1 MKKQNIFMIAMAA
14 LAMTACSSDEQTYD
28 GPVAARIS
36 AGVSGSATKALNDV
50 WEADEIG
57 VTVVDAPNSEME
69 ALYKNVKY
77 VTEATTSAAANFTS
91 DAPICFQDSEE
102 EVTFSA
108 YGPYQSELGADGSV
122 AVNTAKQSTRAEQ
135 RPFDFIYASGAKASK
150 ANPTVE
156 FKKVPDGDNHAFAHK
171 MTRLVLVVKAGD
183 LMSFDEVKAAAI
195 TLGGL
200 KHEGTFNAY
209 TGVAAASGEAVADW
223 SLANAM
229 KAEGTDALTFTA
241 ILLPQALASTLA
253 FKATIADV
261 VYANNTAINP
271 ALKAGTSYTYTITVK
286 CTGLEVSG
294 CTIGGWEDAGD
305 VVEGDAEEAGYT
317 LVKSVWHIYNA
328 EGLQAW
334 AAEKAANDWKRCNA
348 VLENDIVMPAPAAGE
363 SNWTPVE
370 NYDGVFDGN
379 GKTISGLVI
388 RGATTDNQG
397 FFANIV
403 GNSDEIG
410 VVKNLTLKNVT
421 IESTASYVGGI
432 AGDCCGNIYGCHVT
446 GTLKGNNMVGGLTG
460 LYAPANYAAL
470 YACSAQCDVSGYSS
484 VGGLMGYAQ
493 QGAAL
498 ACWAD
503 CVMTSTD
510 EFQCGYLA
518 GSMGSD
524 FVFSACYWTGTGVD
538 NPVGWTRLA
547 DGSYAYPTAGTT
559 KVDGTSRTWANATSD
574 MNREL
579 ATNTNVS
586 SDFTYR
592 WYQATGSES
601 NPPVLKK

>member
-1 MKKQNIFMIAMAA
+1 MKIKNLYFAAA
-14 LAMTACSSDEQTYD
+14 LMTFAGCTSDD
-28 GPVAARIS
+28 N
-36 AGVSGSATKALNDV
+36 SGAEMLPEGKYPL
-50 WEADEIG
+50 EI
-57 VTVVDAPNSEME
+57 
-69 ALYKNVKY
+69 
-77 VTEATTSAAANFTS
+77 EAT
-91 DAPICFQDSEE
+91 
-102 EVTFSA
+102 
-108 YGPYQSELGADGSV
+108 GL
-122 AVNTAKQSTRAEQ
+122 TATRSTRATVDGNWDGVEKVAVMVGDVMKLYTVSTDGETTGANAKLSSATD
-135 RPFDFIYASGAKASK
+135 PFYWTSKADIKVSAWWPYTEGSTTMPEVKVKADQSTAADFAASDFIEAKEQPVSFATPKLSFTHRTAK
-150 ANPTVE
+150 VRVTLKDAAGSAMTEAATVKVCIGSDAAGITSYKNGTNEYLALVAPT
-156 FKKVPDGDNHAFAHK
+156 
-171 MTRLVLVVKAGD
+171 
-183 LMSFDEVKAAAI
+183 S
-195 TLGGL
+195 
-200 KHEGTFNAY
+200 
-209 TGVAAASGEAVADW
+209 ADA
-223 SLANAM
+223 SLAVNIVQDGA
-229 KAEGTDALTFTA
+229 TYVYN
-241 ILLPQALASTLA
+241 ASTKYTFEA
-253 FKATIADV
+253 GKQYSF
-261 VYANNTAINP
+261 
-271 ALKAGTSYTYTITVK
+271 ALK
-286 CTGLEVSG
+286 VSKQGVELDG

-317 LVKSVWHIYNA
+317 IAEDGVWHITTA
-328 EGLQAW
+328 EGLKAW
-334 AAEKAANDWKRCNA
+334 AAEKAANGWKRCNA

-510 EFQCGYLA
+510 DPDDFECGYLA

>member
-1 MKKQNIFMIAMAA
+1 M
-14 LAMTACSSDEQTYD
+14 
-28 GPVAARIS
+28 
-36 AGVSGSATKALNDV
+36 
-50 WEADEIG
+50 
-57 VTVVDAPNSEME
+57 
-69 ALYKNVKY
+69 
-77 VTEATTSAAANFTS
+77 
-91 DAPICFQDSEE
+91 
-102 EVTFSA
+102 
-108 YGPYQSELGADGSV
+108 
-122 AVNTAKQSTRAEQ
+122 
-135 RPFDFIYASGAKASK
+135 
-150 ANPTVE
+150 
-156 FKKVPDGDNHAFAHK
+156 PDGDNHAFAHK

-229 KAEGTDALTFTA
+229 KAEGADALTFTA

-253 FKATIADV
+253 FKAT
-261 VYANNTAINP
+261 
-271 ALKAGTSYTYTITVK
+271 
-286 CTGLEVSG
+286 
-294 CTIGGWEDAGD
+294 
-305 VVEGDAEEAGYT
+305 
-317 LVKSVWHIYNA
+317 
-328 EGLQAW
+328 
-334 AAEKAANDWKRCNA
+334 
-348 VLENDIVMPAPAAGE
+348 
-363 SNWTPVE
+363 
-370 NYDGVFDGN
+370 
-379 GKTISGLVI
+379 
-388 RGATTDNQG
+388 
-397 FFANIV
+397 
-403 GNSDEIG
+403 
-410 VVKNLTLKNVT
+410 
-421 IESTASYVGGI
+421 I

-510 EFQCGYLA
+510 DPDDFECGYLA